1 MAALRIRCNVRRP
14 ANARVVFLATVERRR
29 NMDEKT
35 EALLRKRLEENERR
49 LAQADEKTRAI
60 QDSVADL
67 RKESRRIKARLRY
80 ERRKSETEDL
90 RAQRDELEAEV
101 ERLRAENA
109 SMHKLD
115 LATSRYMRETEGK
128 LDATDGTTAPVAS
141 NSSGDAREGT
151 TRFVAPRLFRE

>member
-1 MAALRIRCNVRRP
+1 
-14 ANARVVFLATVERRR
+14 
-29 NMDEKT
+29 MDEKT
-35 EALLRKRLEENERR
+35 ETVLRKRLAENEKRIE
-49 LAQADEKTRAI
+49 QADEKVRAI

-80 ERRKSETEDL
+80 ERRKSETKDL

-109 SMHKLD
+109 SMHMPD
-115 LATSRYMRETEGK
+115 HAISRYMRETEGE
-128 LDATDGTTAPVAS
+128 LDATDGTTTPVAS

-151 TRFVAPRLFRE
+151 TRFAAPRLFRE